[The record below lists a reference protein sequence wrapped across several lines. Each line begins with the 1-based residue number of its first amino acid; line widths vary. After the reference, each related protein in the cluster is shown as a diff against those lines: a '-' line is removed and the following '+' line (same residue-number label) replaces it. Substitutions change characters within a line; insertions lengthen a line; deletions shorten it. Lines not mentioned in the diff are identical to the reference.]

1 MLETSMKVQY
11 LHIIVR
17 GEALCQF
24 EMMSDDVES
33 TNPLT
38 VEAIILE
45 LGAYS
50 PPVNSLS
57 NQERVMRRGMSNQ
70 CVLKVRQYQACLIN
84 LNKYLYLFTGSKL
97 TGKIGMTEINEIL
110 LNIMTNSWTKQAY
123 VQGFDGGYITFK
135 KSVKMFGRTNIAEYI
150 DDGVVENSHKKL
162 LGQMPTIMVTAG

>member
-1 MLETSMKVQY
+1 MSLLDNGDPEEFLLFVSNFNMTLKVSGMLETSTKVQY

-70 CVLKVRQYQACLIN
+70 CVLKVRQY
-84 LNKYLYLFTGSKL
+84 
-97 TGKIGMTEINEIL
+97 
-110 LNIMTNSWTKQAY
+110 
-123 VQGFDGGYITFK
+123 
-135 KSVKMFGRTNIAEYI
+135 
-150 DDGVVENSHKKL
+150 
-162 LGQMPTIMVTAG
+162 